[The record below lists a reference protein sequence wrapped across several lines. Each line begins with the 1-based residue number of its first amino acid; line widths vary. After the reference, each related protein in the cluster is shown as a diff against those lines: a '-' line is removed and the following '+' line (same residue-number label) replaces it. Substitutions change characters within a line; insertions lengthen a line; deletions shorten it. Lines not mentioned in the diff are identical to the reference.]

1 MLKTV
6 GSPLGRSLIDE
17 AIQTDGLASYWNLS
31 QAISELVNTDAVV
44 VSEKDNEKSFSL
56 TVKGRE
62 IAEMLETSLPF
73 SVRERAVKQAT
84 SLLSKA
90 RALKEN
96 EIKINKTEKGCEVA
110 IVIKDGDL
118 ELMTV
123 KFPVA
128 DGMQADIVKDNFLK
142 DPSGLYQSILER
154 LT

>member
-1 MLKTV
+1 MEDVPQRRHTTGFDYGVEVGGLRDIDDIKILVCYMLKTV
-6 GSPLGRSLIDE
+6 GSPLGRSLIDD

-96 EIKINKTEKGCEVA
+96 EIKINKT
-110 IVIKDGDL
+110 
-118 ELMTV
+118 
-123 KFPVA
+123 
-128 DGMQADIVKDNFLK
+128 
-142 DPSGLYQSILER
+142 
-154 LT
+154 